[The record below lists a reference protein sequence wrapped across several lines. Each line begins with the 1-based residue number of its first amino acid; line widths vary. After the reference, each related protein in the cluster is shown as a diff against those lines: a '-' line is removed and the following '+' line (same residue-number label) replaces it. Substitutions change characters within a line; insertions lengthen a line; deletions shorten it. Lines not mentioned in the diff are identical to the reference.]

1 MSSTQFILFMLFMI
15 LSVALCKSEPPV
27 TAPSTGEA
35 LALADHAWTSGIL
48 GVILITLGTFLTFTG
63 KRFFKLFLGVS
74 GFLTFGVLGLNLV
87 TWVHEVIF
95 TIPHAF
101 YVFWTIAILCG
112 ALGAWLCF
120 TMWEIGVLAAAGFGG
135 YSLGVWVMSMKT
147 GLLIEGYMTR
157 SVFLTVCSCAA
168 IAFAWFFDEV
178 AIVVASAIS
187 GSMCLVVGVDC
198 FLKWGLAQVLLAM
211 MLQREFGMLAKVDT
225 FVRIELAAVAVL
237 AIMGALVQFLTGS
250 SKKGHRSDRV

>member
-1 MSSTQFILFMLFMI
+1 M
-15 LSVALCKSEPPV
+15 LSVALCTQTPPSAPPSSEV
-27 TAPSTGEA
+27 
-35 LALADHAWTSGIL
+35 LAWADHAWSSGIL
-48 GVILITLGTFLTFTG
+48 GVILITLGSFLTFTG
-63 KRFFKLFLGVS
+63 KRFFKIFLGVS

-87 TWVHEVIF
+87 TWVHEVLF
-95 TIPHAF
+95 TLPYAF
-101 YVFWTIAILCG
+101 YVFWTVAIICG

-157 SVFLTVCSCAA
+157 SVFLTICSCAA
-168 IAFAWFFDEV
+168 VAFAWFFDEV
-178 AIVVASAIS
+178 AIVIASSIS

-198 FLKWGLAQVLLAM
+198 FLRWGLAQVLLAM
-211 MLQREFGMLAKVDT
+211 MLQREFGALAKVSMY
-225 FVRIELAAVAVL
+225 VYIELAAVAVL
-237 AIMGALVQFLTGS
+237 AIIGALVQFLSGS